1 MTELE
6 LGSKHQYLTE
16 DMDICNYNNNNNNDV
31 FTVKTLKIFN

>member
-16 DMDICNYNNNNNNDV
+16 DMDICNYNNDL